1 MKKILFST
9 FSTLC
14 FLTQT
19 KAQTSTIFGFEEMN
33 DSLGARG
40 VWNGSNGVITYDFS
54 ESTMNLTIHS
64 NWDTSFGGY
73 WAGGWAL
80 SNKNYTTEETS
91 DFTKHLYASKP
102 GGGSETNGEV
112 YAVGTSNSYL
122 LNPENG
128 RQAIVGCNITNSTYA
143 YNSMLLG
150 DNFARKFT
158 SENKDSFVLL
168 IDFYQNNEQVN
179 RQREYLANFSDPDK
193 SKHFI
198 LKDWK
203 QITFDYLDADSIV
216 FSFESSDVGDFGIN
230 TPQYFCIDE
239 VQMALGLDAR
249 GLSAAPV
256 TVYPNPFSD
265 VINVNSNA
273 SITTLE
279 VFDATGR
286 LVAHQEGVNSMNT
299 AHLPRGYYV
308 LHVQTSL
315 GQLHKKHLIK
325 Q

>member
-1 MKKILFST
+1 MKRLIIST
-9 FSTLC
+9 FSALC
-14 FLTQT
+14 FLTLA
-19 KAQTSTIFGFEEMN
+19 KAQTSTTFGFDEMN
-33 DSLGARG
+33 DSLGKSG
-40 VWNGSNGVITYDFS
+40 VWNGSNGVSTYGFS
-54 ESTMNLTIHS
+54 ESTMNLSIHS

-80 SNKNYTTEETS
+80 SNKKYTTEESS

-122 LNPENG
+122 LNPENE
-128 RQAIVGCNITNSTYA
+128 RQAIVGCYIANSTYA

-158 SENKDSFVLL
+158 SDNKDSFVLL
-168 IDFYQNNEQVN
+168 IDFYQDNEKVN
-179 RQREYLANFSDPDK
+179 SQREYLANFSDPDE

-216 FSFESSDVGDFGIN
+216 FSFESSDIGTFGIN
-230 TPQYFCIDE
+230 TPQYFCIDQ
-239 VQMALGLDAR
+239 VQMALGLNAR
-249 GLSAAPV
+249 ALSAENVNA
-256 TVYPNPFSD
+256 YPNPFSN
-265 VINVNSNA
+265 VINVHSEA
-273 SITTLE
+273 SITALK

-286 LVAHQEGVNSMNT
+286 LVAHQEGENSMNT
-299 AHLPRGYYV
+299 EHLPCGYYV
-308 LHVQTSL
+308 LCVQTSL

>member
-1 MKKILFST
+1 MKRRIIST
-9 FSTLC
+9 FSALC
-14 FLTQT
+14 FLTQAE
-19 KAQTSTIFGFEEMN
+19 AQTSTTFGFEEMK
-33 DSLGARG
+33 DSLGTSG
-40 VWNGSNGVITYDFS
+40 IWNGSNGVSTYDFS
-54 ESTMNLTIHS
+54 ENTMNLSIHS

-80 SNKNYTTEETS
+80 SNKEYTTEESS

-102 GGGSETNGEV
+102 GNGSEVDGQV

-128 RQAIVGCNITNSTYA
+128 RQAIVGCYITNSTYA

-158 SENKDSFVLL
+158 AENKDSFVLL
-168 IDFYQNNEQVN
+168 IDFFQNNEKVSS
-179 RQREYLANFSDPDK
+179 QREYLANFSDSDE
-193 SKHFI
+193 SNHFI
-198 LKDWK
+198 LNYWK

-216 FSFESSDVGDFGIN
+216 FSFESSDMGTFGIN

-239 VQMALGLDAR
+239 VQVALGLRAHEV
-249 GLSAAPV
+249 S
-256 TVYPNPFSD
+256 TEKITTYPNPFHD
-265 VINVNSNA
+265 VINVKSDNSVEML
-273 SITTLE
+273 T

-286 LVAHQEGVNSMNT
+286 LVAHHKGVNSLNM
-299 AHLPRGYYV
+299 AQLPKGYYV
-308 LHVQTSL
+308 LQVETNT
-315 GQLHKKHLIK
+315 GQIHKKHLIK